1 MADPPGGPEFDEFA
15 EDELVGEIDD
25 QTPLWAAIRTVKE
38 GLSANEGLRLSRE
51 SGIGIRRQDWLTLVR
66 EVRTA
71 IAAGTIETMQPLE
84 LRPFATE
91 AIPLQTV
98 GATGFIQ
105 YIDVWVRDRETG
117 EIRIRP
123 YAVHTEELMARG
135 DVVATAIDRMQRYE
149 DLYGERILGGVYAA
163 THILVPRGK

>member
-1 MADPPGGPEFDEFA
+1 MDETPGGAGFDEFVD
-15 EDELVGEIDD
+15 DEIEGVIDD

-71 IAAGTIETMQPLE
+71 IEAGTIETMQPLE
-84 LRPFATE
+84 TRPFATE
-91 AIPLQTV
+91 ATPLHTV
-98 GATGFIQ
+98 TATGFIQ

-117 EIRIRP
+117 EVRIRP
-123 YAVHTEELMARG
+123 YAIHTDELLVRG
-135 DVVATAIDRMQRYE
+135 DAVATAIDRMQRYE
-149 DLYGERILGGVYAA
+149 DLYGERILGAVYAA
-163 THILVPRGK
+163 THVLIPKGK